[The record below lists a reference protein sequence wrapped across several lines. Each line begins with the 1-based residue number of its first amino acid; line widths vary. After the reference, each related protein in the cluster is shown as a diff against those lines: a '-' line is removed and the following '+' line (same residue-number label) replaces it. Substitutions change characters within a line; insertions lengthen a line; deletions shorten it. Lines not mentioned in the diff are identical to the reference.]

1 MDRQYYQ
8 QPGGNMQPQGQ
19 PHPLPV
25 PQAPA
30 PRQRPPALPRS
41 ISLTNLETTRRCR
54 AEINQDWAA
63 DAPPGG
69 TNFFT
74 TTPSFTL
81 TLPSL
86 EGSAHEF
93 RQFVFDRLID
103 KQTQLHLEEDN
114 CLNWCDSATKL
125 VPICTMGDGNCL
137 LHAASLGMWGFQDR
151 GNILRNAV
159 SHAVRNHHGNT
170 LYRRWKYTRDVDNQQ
185 SGIQLD
191 DHQWLQ
197 EWDMI
202 VQQASTDV
210 NEGAN
215 LDSLEEFHVFVL
227 ANILRRPIIM
237 YASAKMRSAHGSTL
251 QRQNFHGVY
260 LPLLW
265 DPDSCKKHPLPL
277 AFNAGHFSALVIIE
291 SPEQYVDG
299 SLLLPLTD
307 YFGQQLPVR
316 FAVPQEDPTSLL
328 MDYLKLRQVEKHKS
342 PYISRVSIICAELNI
357 QEAPAY
363 LKPLINGFIEAC
375 SAAFSATQP
384 LQQPQPQRPNE
395 RQFQAPPEYDRNQ
408 LDHPPN
414 QRPQPYQEPVRQLE
428 HQPRYQDDQYRDQMQ
443 RPDQLPGQPQ
453 YRDGAP
459 NQGPY
464 RDQPQDQSQYRDQP
478 QDQSQYRD
486 PPHDQSHFR
495 GQPHQDQIQYDREQP
510 QDQTQFRPQSQGQP
524 QYQRE
529 GQYPPQTPSPDT
541 PGPQGG
547 GAEQCIE
554 GCGRFGSPDTMYMC
568 EPCFR
573 QAQNAAHS
581 REQSKQ
587 QTQPSPTAAV
597 VTISP
602 SPGGSSL
609 PGSIKCPHCTNPGD
623 RKSVV

>member
-1 MDRQYYQ
+1 MF
-8 QPGGNMQPQGQ
+8 
-19 PHPLPV
+19 
-25 PQAPA
+25 
-30 PRQRPPALPRS
+30 
-41 ISLTNLETTRRCR
+41 
-54 AEINQDWAA
+54 DWI
-63 DAPPGG
+63 
-69 TNFFT
+69 
-74 TTPSFTL
+74 
-81 TLPSL
+81 
-86 EGSAHEF
+86 
-93 RQFVFDRLID
+93 ID
-103 KQTQLHLEEDN
+103 KQTQLHLEEDS
-114 CLNWCDSATKL
+114 CLNWCDSATKF
-125 VPICTMGDGNCL
+125 VPICTMGDGNSL

-191 DHQWLQ
+191 DHQWMQ

-251 QRQNFHGVY
+251 QRQNFHGVH

-342 PYISRVSIICAELNI
+342 PYISRVSILCAEFNI

-395 RQFQAPPEYDRNQ
+395 RQFQ
-408 LDHPPN
+408 
-414 QRPQPYQEPVRQLE
+414 
-428 HQPRYQDDQYRDQMQ
+428 
-443 RPDQLPGQPQ
+443 
-453 YRDGAP
+453 
-459 NQGPY
+459 
-464 RDQPQDQSQYRDQP
+464 
-478 QDQSQYRD
+478 
-486 PPHDQSHFR
+486 
-495 GQPHQDQIQYDREQP
+495 
-510 QDQTQFRPQSQGQP
+510 SQGGG
-524 QYQRE
+524 E
-529 GQYPPQTPSPDT
+529 YPPQTPSSDT

-568 EPCFR
+568 EPCYR
-573 QAQNAAHS
+573 QAQNAALS
-581 REQSKQ
+581 RIQ
-587 QTQPSPTAAV
+587 QPPKMRTLCRTAGC
-597 VTISP
+597 SYKGY
-602 SPGGSSL
+602 SDLGGY
-609 PGSIKCPHCTNPGD
+609 CPDCYQGEGHGTADPIQYPL
-623 RKSVV
+623 V